1 MLSLSVTLFIEVPKN
16 KTYMRWNVFK
26 FTPSNLIEFP
36 YEQASCESGCVSR
49 FTAFLTEPS
58 QWRAC
63 KRSQWERNRDKRST
77 MTCWIVGFA
86 LLGVLHA
93 LEEVAIW
100 KSGSSCK
107 IGYSFIRFGF
117 AQSTIYASPERC
129 LAQTTWPCPPERR
142 WIVFGRTAWTTRP
155 QRHGFPHWSREG
167 SSSWS
172 PCARFSGAHLRENKQ
187 WLKWSQPES
196 FFEFKTWVQ
205 DSRGRASIPGWRHY
219 SCKGKIQN
227 MK

>member
-1 MLSLSVTLFIEVPKN
+1 MLSLGVTLFLEVQKN
-16 KTYMRWNVFK
+16 KTHMKLNVFK
-26 FTPSNLIEFP
+26 FTPSNLIKFP

-63 KRSQWERNRDKRST
+63 KRYQWERNREKRST

-86 LLGVLHA
+86 LLGGLHA

-155 QRHGFPHWSREG
+155 QRHGFPHWSRGG

-172 PCARFSGAHLRENKQ
+172 PCARFSGAHLQFEREWEQ
-187 WLKWSQPES
+187 TMIEMES
-196 FFEFKTWVQ
+196 NW
-205 DSRGRASIPGWRHY
+205 ILLW
-219 SCKGKIQN
+219 I
-227 MK
+227 